1 MHGMWVFSVCGNIRL
16 AGKGQMPEL
25 HQNWVNHSGY
35 LAKSERM
42 LSAAYFA
49 SRIHRGGNLR

>member
-1 MHGMWVFSVCGNIRL
+1 MHGLWVLSVCGNIRL

-49 SRIHRGGNLR
+49 SEDS